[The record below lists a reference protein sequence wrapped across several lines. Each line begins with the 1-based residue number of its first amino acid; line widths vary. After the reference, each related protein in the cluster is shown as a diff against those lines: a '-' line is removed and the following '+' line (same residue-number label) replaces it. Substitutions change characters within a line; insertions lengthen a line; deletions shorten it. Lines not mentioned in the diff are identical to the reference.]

1 MGFRAGLLACL
12 CVALCAAKESVEVS
26 ASGKIYAATAMKK
39 GTSEVLCG
47 RQQVPQRALLGPWCP
62 RATGSFNSTTEPRN
76 RAVPSRMSRSP
87 QP

>member
-12 CVALCAAKESVEVS
+12 CVALCVAKESVEVS

-47 RQQVPQRALLGPWCP
+47 RQQERALLGSLVPA
-62 RATGSFNSTTEPRN
+62 RYQAFSSTREPRN
-76 RAVPSRMSRSP
+76 CAVPS
-87 QP
+87 